1 MLQGDTLQRLFS
13 MFPNGW
19 PGKGLLVLRLT
30 VAALL
35 IRDGIC
41 AFELAP
47 LAVSSLLTEAAA
59 LAGIF
64 LLLGLWTPLAA
75 LLLAAAEL
83 ALLPFANSDL
93 RTVVLY
99 AAIGF
104 SLALLG
110 PGNWSIDAV
119 LFGRIRIDLPKR

>member
-1 MLQGDTLQRLFS
+1 

-19 PGKGLLVLRLT
+19 PGKGLFVLRLT

-35 IRDGIC
+35 LRDGID
-41 AFELAP
+41 AFEAAP

-59 LAGIF
+59 LAGVF

-75 LLLAAAEL
+75 LLLLAEEL

-93 RTVVLY
+93 RAVVLY

-119 LFGRIRIDLPKR
+119 IFGRIRIDLPKR